1 MVYAKETTLH
11 LTYKENNMEINKI
24 LQADVLDI
32 IFDGKNKEY
41 GAYDLRKT
49 YNGRLT
55 KALIITG
62 VLALLIFLG
71 SVFANVFE
79 KEGKEKFTVAE
90 TQLAEIKQDAPPPPP
105 PPPPPPAPPP
115 PPEIKQIQ
123 FTPPKIV
130 KDDEVKPD
138 EKIDKIE
145 DQVISN
151 KTVES
156 DNTNQIVQAPIED
169 KGSGVVEAPKSD
181 DEDKVFTKVENEAE
195 FPGGNAAWTRYV
207 QKSLDGFNPADE
219 GAPPA
224 KYQVIVRFIVS
235 KDGSISDVQAE
246 SKHGYGM
253 EERAIKCIKGGP
265 RWKPALQNGRN
276 VNAYR
281 RQPITFV
288 VEEQ

>member
-1 MVYAKETTLH
+1 MET
-11 LTYKENNMEINKI
+11 NKI
-24 LQADVLDI
+24 LNADILDI

-49 YNGRLT
+49 YNSRLR
-55 KALIITG
+55 KALIITAAF
-62 VLALLIFLG
+62 ALLIFLG
-71 SVFANVFE
+71 TVFASVFK
-79 KEGKEKFTVAE
+79 KEGSEKFKVEE

-130 KDDEVKPD
+130 KDEEVKQD
-138 EKIDKIE
+138 EKIDEIK

-156 DNTNQIVQAPIED
+156 DNTNQIVQAPVED
-169 KGSGVVEAPKSD
+169 KGSAVVEAPKSN

-219 GAPPA
+219 GAPPG

-246 SKHGYGM
+246 SKYGYGM
-253 EERAIKCIKGGP
+253 EDKAIKCIKGGP
-265 RWKPALQNGRN
+265 NWKPALQNGRN

-281 RQPITFV
+281 RQPITFI